1 MAEEQG
7 IQLGF
12 GQISEV
18 TDEEA
23 RSLSDLKPRAPVS
36 AEVAALRRQLANLPD
51 NKLFKY
57 EVPAGKSLRGAGRSL
72 SFAARH
78 HGKKYIPRGARENTI
93 YFMLQPAEETAMDLE
108 PEPNQC

>member
-7 IQLGF
+7 VQLTF

-18 TDEEA
+18 SEEEA

-36 AEVAALRRQLANLPD
+36 AEVAALRRQIANLPD
-51 NKLFKY
+51 NTLFKY
-57 EVPAGKSLRGAGRSL
+57 EVPEGKSLRGAGRSL

-93 YFMLQPAEETAMDLE
+93 YFMVQPAEETVMELGATPD
-108 PEPNQC
+108 QC

>member
-7 IQLGF
+7 VQLTF

-18 TDEEA
+18 SEEEA
-23 RSLSDLKPRAPVS
+23 RSLSDLKPRAAVS
-36 AEVAALRRQLANLPD
+36 PEVAGLRRQLANLPD

-57 EVPAGKSLRGAGRSL
+57 QVPEGKSLRGAGRSL

-78 HGKKYIPRGARENTI
+78 RMEC
-93 YFMLQPAEETAMDLE
+93 LE
-108 PEPNQC
+108 SRDSACTQA